1 MHWRDG
7 TFSDV
12 ADNYIDFQVFLVQAD
27 FLHKAGHKT
36 KINSTVPRR
45 PADSFQK
52 GTILQS

>member
-1 MHWRDG
+1 MYWRDG
-7 TFSDV
+7 TFSHI
-12 ADNYIDFQVFLVQAD
+12 ADYYIVFQVFLVQAD

-52 GTILQS
+52 STILLS